1 MCISC
6 SAHAGQP
13 EVCMLVGMLS
23 FMVTATLICWN
34 LLSKRHVHVHV
45 YELYVVIQ
53 NWLLVH
59 QQIHVL
65 MRDEKEG
72 RKKQARSNKQQQGNT
87 AHPSTCHTCTLYML
101 LYMFQEFSNLSGFMR
116 TLGTDYI
123 TDTIASERTVEL
135 HSHLCSILHTCTER
149 QGLILLE

>member
-1 MCISC
+1 MCSSC
-6 SAHAGQP
+6 SAQSGQP

-72 RKKQARSNKQQQGNT
+72 RKKQARSNKQQGKATQHT
-87 AHPSTCHTCTLYML
+87 QVHVIHVHCTCCCTCSKSSPICLASCAYWELITLL
-101 LYMFQEFSNLSGFMR
+101 TQ
-116 TLGTDYI
+116 
-123 TDTIASERTVEL
+123 
-135 HSHLCSILHTCTER
+135 
-149 QGLILLE
+149 